1 MVSRKARIEPG
12 IILNNPPI
20 AGADRYYR
28 VNQTPLIHL
37 SCIFLAG
44 FLIYSSLLH
53 ISGTGYK
60 PYKKGGW
67 HMSHPYCCPN
77 CKTNRSRFN
86 VIEQTPIYV
95 KLDPQSGTIIQ
106 MYADDELDAFHLPYN
121 GPVRRIQCAACGLI
135 EDEKT
140 FIAFGERSFK

>member
-1 MVSRKARIEPG
+1 
-12 IILNNPPI
+12 
-20 AGADRYYR
+20 
-28 VNQTPLIHL
+28 
-37 SCIFLAG
+37 
-44 FLIYSSLLH
+44 
-53 ISGTGYK
+53 
-60 PYKKGGW
+60 
-67 HMSHPYCCPN
+67 MSHPYCCPN

-140 FIAFGERSFK
+140 FIAFGERSNS